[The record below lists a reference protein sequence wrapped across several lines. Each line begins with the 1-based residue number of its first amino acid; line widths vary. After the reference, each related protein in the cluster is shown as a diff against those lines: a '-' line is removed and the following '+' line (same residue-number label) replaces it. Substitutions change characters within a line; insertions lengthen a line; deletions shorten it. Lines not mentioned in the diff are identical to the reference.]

1 MRRPAFRPTTL
12 AKKTTRPPPRSL
24 THLLA
29 LPHTRHKHT
38 NFKSAAKR
46 ARGPRGGGG
55 GGGAP
60 STSSPKTGG
69 GGFKSPGKVREGSS
83 YEQETRKTILTL
95 DNVTKLS
102 PSGKKLL
109 DGVGL
114 GMYLGAKIGIL
125 GANGAGKSTLLKIL
139 AGADDAFDGRLQ
151 VNDGIKVSYLEQE
164 PPLSDGPT
172 VDDNIRPAL
181 ARVEGLLREFEA
193 VSSAMA
199 EPGADVGS
207 LMARMDRLQSE
218 IDACN
223 GWELERTLARATD
236 ALRCPPGEALVEKLS
251 GGERRR
257 VALARVLLEAPDVL
271 LLDEP
276 STHLDALSMSWL
288 ERTLAEFRGTVVAV
302 THDR

>member
-1 MRRPAFRPTTL
+1 M
-12 AKKTTRPPPRSL
+12 
-24 THLLA
+24 
-29 LPHTRHKHT
+29 
-38 NFKSAAKR
+38 
-46 ARGPRGGGG
+46 
-55 GGGAP
+55 
-60 STSSPKTGG
+60 
-69 GGFKSPGKVREGSS
+69 
-83 YEQETRKTILTL
+83 ILTL

-102 PSGKKLL
+102 PTGKKLL

-125 GANGAGKSTLLKIL
+125 GVNGAGKSTLLKIL

-181 ARVEGLLREFEA
+181 ARVEGLLKEFEA
-193 VSSAMA
+193 VSTQMA
-199 EPGADVGS
+199 EPGANVDA
-207 LMARMDRLQSE
+207 LMGKMDRLQTE

-236 ALRCPPGEALVEKLS
+236 ALRCPPGEALVATLS

-257 VALARVLLEAPDVL
+257 VALARVLLESPDIL

>member
-1 MRRPAFRPTTL
+1 MD
-12 AKKTTRPPPRSL
+12 K
-24 THLLA
+24 
-29 LPHTRHKHT
+29 
-38 NFKSAAKR
+38 
-46 ARGPRGGGG
+46 
-55 GGGAP
+55 
-60 STSSPKTGG
+60 
-69 GGFKSPGKVREGSS
+69 
-83 YEQETRKTILTL
+83 
-95 DNVTKLS
+95 VTKSS

-139 AGADDAFDGRLQ
+139 AGVDDAFDGTLQ

-181 ARVEGLLREFEA
+181 ARVEGLLKDFET
-193 VSSAMA
+193 VSAAMA
-199 EPGADVGS
+199 EPGAEVDS
-207 LMARMDRLQSE
+207 LMAKMDRLQTE

-236 ALRCPPGEALVEKLS
+236 ALRCPPGDALVERLS

-257 VALARVLLEAPDVL
+257 VALARVLLEAPDIL

-302 THDR
+302 THDQ